1 MTHTKIFIQSM
12 FLAALLFSCANA
24 SKENSVSY
32 LEELPAASPVNP
44 IVPPDEALEEITFNA
59 IVADANGVD
68 RDNSSVLDVIS
79 SSAAVENKKDT
90 TRKFIRTADLKFRV
104 KNVANA
110 TYALEDVAANFGG
123 FVTYTNLSS
132 AITNQTVIPVSADS
146 SLETIY
152 YVVENNMTLR
162 VPIAKLDSTLKA
174 IVPVI
179 DYLDHRI
186 IKADDIQFELLE
198 NRLKQE
204 RSKKY
209 QQRVSDAVDERGKK
223 LQETTNAEDKILS
236 KQEQADEALISNLRL
251 KDKIA
256 YSTIQLFIY
265 QREAF
270 RRELI
275 ANDKNIEA
283 YSSGFFAKVVD
294 ALHFGWKILEG
305 ILLFLVK
312 SWGVILFVAAVIAL
326 VRIVFFRRKS
336 NTEV

>member
-1 MTHTKIFIQSM
+1 MTHTKVFIQSM

-24 SKENSVSY
+24 SKESNADY
-32 LEELPAASPVNP
+32 LAEPAAIDPSAGTE
-44 IVPPDEALEEITFNA
+44 EAVSGLTFNSIA
-59 IVADANGVD
+59 NDANGVD
-68 RDNSSVLDVIS
+68 TDNASVLEIIS

-104 KNVANA
+104 KNVAKA
-110 TYALEDVAANFGG
+110 TYALEDIAANFEG
-123 FVTYTNLSS
+123 FVAYTNLSS
-132 AITNQTVIPVSADS
+132 AITNQMVIPVSADS

-152 YVVENNMTLR
+152 YVVQNNMTLR
-162 VPIAKLDSTLKA
+162 VPNIKLDSALKA
-174 IVPVI
+174 IAPIV
-179 DYLDHRI
+179 DYLDYRI

-209 QQRVSDAVDERGKK
+209 QERISDAVDERGKK
-223 LQETTNAEDKILS
+223 LQEITNTEDKILS
-236 KQEQADEALISNLRL
+236 KQEQADEALLANLRL

-256 YSTIQLFIY
+256 YSTIQLSIY
-265 QREAF
+265 QREVF

-283 YSSGFFAKVVD
+283 YSPGFFAKVVD

-305 ILLFLVK
+305 ILLFLAK
-312 SWGVILFVAAVIAL
+312 SWGVILFVVSVIAL

-336 NTEV
+336 NTEF